1 MGLLFAF
8 FAVLLALCLYPV
20 TGFFAKSFAL
30 PYRTAKARLV
40 RICIALLCGVIG
52 FLFRIMALAFL
63 HFAILLGLCAL
74 LVLVFK
80 KIWKQLPHGKGMR
93 VLRIL
98 YRTGA
103 IPLLLVIGILIAG
116 YVNINTVR
124 TTSYTVASAKL
135 TQDYRVVFLSDLHYA
150 TVQRESVLEEQVAK
164 INALAPDIVI
174 LGGDIVDEGTSLAQ
188 MQRCFAVLGNL
199 RATHGIYYIYGNH
212 DRQRYDT
219 SPAYTEAQLAQTIA
233 ANGIYILQESA
244 VSFGSDLTLIGR
256 EDMGAKGDRF
266 LPNAW
271 QAQLDTGRFLLFADH
286 QPFDAEANA
295 LLGADAQLS
304 GHTHGGQI
312 FPLGLLTFFY
322 RGVPYGQYNIGQCDL
337 FVSSG
342 IAGWGFPVRT
352 QGVSEIVVLDLK
364 QA

>member
-8 FAVLLALCLYPV
+8 FAIVLALCLYPV
-20 TGFFAKSFAL
+20 TGFFAKSFSL
-30 PYRTAKARLV
+30 PCRTAKARLV
-40 RICIALLCGVIG
+40 RICISLGCGVIG

-74 LVLVFK
+74 LVLLIK
-80 KIWKQLPHGKGMR
+80 KIWKKLPNGKVTR
-93 VLRIL
+93 VLRII

-150 TVQRESVLEEQVAK
+150 TVQRESVLEEQVSA
-164 INALAPDIVI
+164 INALAPDIII

-188 MQRCFAVLGNL
+188 MQHCFAVLGNL

-219 SPAYTEAQLAQTIA
+219 SPAYTEAQLAEAIT
-233 ANGIYILQESA
+233 ANGICILQERA
-244 VSFGSDLTLIGR
+244 VLFGNDLALIGR
-256 EDMGAKGDRF
+256 EDIGAKSDRISAD
-266 LPNAW
+266 AW
-271 QAQLDTGRFLLFADH
+271 QVQLDAGRFLLFADH

-312 FPLGLLTFFY
+312 FPLGWLTFFY
-322 RGVPYGQYNIGQCDL
+322 QGLPYGQYDIGQCDL

-342 IAGWGFPVRT
+342 IAGWGFPIRT

-364 QA
+364 KG